1 MASEQEGLETVAQI
15 LEKAK
20 IATLTTVDLEGNLVS
35 RPLQLQRADSD
46 GNLWFFTPDP
56 SPKADEIRANPHVN
70 VAINDS
76 KGFLSISGTATLT
89 KDQEKI
95 SELWKTSAEAW
106 FEKGREDPS
115 VALIKVDGHTAEYWA
130 SDEPRVASL
139 FKVGKAALTG
149 GTPDIG
155 KNDVVDL

>member
-1 MASEQEGLETVAQI
+1 MGSEQDGRDTVVKI

-20 IATLTTVDLEGNLVS
+20 IATLTTVDLQGNLVS
-35 RPLQLQRADSD
+35 RPLQLQEADSD

-56 SPKADEIRANPHVN
+56 SPKADEVRANPHVN
-70 VAINDS
+70 VAIND
-76 KGFLSISGTATLT
+76 KEGFLSISGTATLT
-89 KDQEKI
+89 KDQGKI
-95 SELWKTSAEAW
+95 SALWKTSVEGW

-115 VALIKVDGHTAEYWA
+115 VALLKVDSDTAEYWA
-130 SDEPRVASL
+130 SDEPKIASM
-139 FKVGKAALTG
+139 FKIGKAAVTG

>member
-1 MASEQEGLETVAQI
+1 MASEQDGLDRVIKI

-20 IATLTTVDLEGNLVS
+20 IATLTTVDSLGNLVS
-35 RPLQLQRADSD
+35 RPLQLQQTDAD

-70 VAINDS
+70 VAVNDS
-76 KGFLSISGTATLT
+76 EGFLSVSGTAELT

-95 SELWKTSAEAW
+95 QELWKTSVEGW

-115 VALIKVDGHTAEYWA
+115 VALLKVNSHTAEYWA
-130 SDEPRVASL
+130 SDEPKVASL
-139 FKVGKAALTG
+139 FKVAKAAVTG
-149 GTPDIG
+149 GTPNVG
-155 KNDVVDL
+155 KNEVVDL

>member
-1 MASEQEGLETVAQI
+1 MASEQDGRDIVVSI

-20 IATLTTVDLEGNLVS
+20 IATVTTVDLQGNLVS
-35 RPLQLQRADSD
+35 RPLQLQEADKD

-56 SPKADEIRANPHVN
+56 SPKADEVRANPHVN

-76 KGFLSISGTATLT
+76 KGFLSISGTATVT

-95 SELWKTSAEAW
+95 EELWKSSVEAW
-106 FEKGREDPS
+106 FEHGREDPA
-115 VALIKVDGHTAEYWA
+115 VALLKVDSHTAEYWA
-130 SDEPRVASL
+130 SDEPKIASV
-139 FKVGKAALTG
+139 FKIGKAAVTG
-149 GTPDIG
+149 GTPDVG